1 MGFRHHQ
8 IVIVGGGSAGITVA
22 STLFRKNNSLDIAII
37 EPSAKHYYQPGLTFV
52 GAGIFNT
59 KAIVRNEGDV
69 VPANA
74 RWIKDAAVKLLPDQ
88 NKVVLKSGEKIQ
100 YHYLVLCPGI
110 QINWHKIHG
119 LKESLGKNGVCSN
132 YSPDFA
138 PYTYECIRNF
148 RGGTAI
154 FTQPNTP
161 MKCGG
166 AAQKAMYLAS
176 DYFRRKGL
184 LNKAEVR
191 FTTAAGEIFG
201 IKIFADTL
209 TKVVHRYGI
218 KTCWHHNLKEIKYGT
233 REAVFDLL
241 EEGKP
246 VSEVTMKYDM
256 IHVTPP
262 MSAPDFIKESPLA
275 NQAGWIDLD
284 KDTLQ
289 HKRYMNVFGLG
300 DASGTPNAKTCAAV
314 RKQAPVVVENLL
326 QYMNDGS
333 IPNAIKYNGY
343 GSCPIAT
350 GYGKLLLTEFD
361 YDKKPTPTF
370 PLDPS
375 KERYSM
381 WLLKK
386 YFLPWFYW
394 NRMLRGKP

>member
-1 MGFRHHQ
+1 MKIKQHQ
-8 IVIVGGGSAGITVA
+8 IVIIGGGTAGITVA
-22 STLFRKNNSLDIAII
+22 SSLFRKDNSLDIAII

-52 GAGIFNT
+52 GAGIFT
-59 KAIVRNEGDV
+59 RKEIERNEEDV
-69 VPANA
+69 IPACA
-74 RWIKDAAVKLLPDQ
+74 RWIKDAAAKLLPDQ
-88 NKVVLKSGEKIQ
+88 NKIVLKSGEEIQ
-100 YHYLVLCPGI
+100 YHFLVLCPGI
-110 QINWHKIHG
+110 QINWDTIHG
-119 LKESLGKNGVCSN
+119 LNESLGKNGVCSN

-138 PYTYECIRNF
+138 PYTHECIKSF

-184 LNKAEVR
+184 LDNAEVR

-209 TKVVHRYGI
+209 TKVVQRYGI
-218 KTCWHHNLKEIKYGT
+218 KTFWHHNLKEIKHDT

-262 MSAPDFIKESPLA
+262 MSAPDFIRESPLA
-275 NQAGWIDLD
+275 NHAGWTDLD
-284 KDTLQ
+284 KYTLQ

-300 DASGTPNAKTCAAV
+300 DASGTPNAKTGAAV
-314 RKQAPVVVENLL
+314 RKQAPVVVNNLL
-326 QYMNDGS
+326 QYMKSGS
-333 IPNAIKYNGY
+333 ISNPVKYNGY

-350 GYGKLLLTEFD
+350 GYGKLLLIEFD

-375 KERYSM
+375 RERYSM
-381 WLLKK
+381 WLLKR

-394 NRMLRGKP
+394 NRMLKGKL

>member
-1 MGFRHHQ
+1 MKIRHHQ

-22 STLFRKNNSLDIAII
+22 SSLFRKDASLDIAII
-37 EPSAKHYYQPGLTFV
+37 EPSSKHYYQPGLTFV
-52 GAGIFNT
+52 GAGIFT
-59 KAIVRNEGDV
+59 MKAIERNEGDV
-69 VPANA
+69 IPANA
-74 RWIKDAAVKLLPDQ
+74 QWIKDAAAELLPDQ
-88 NKVVLKSGEKIQ
+88 NRVVVKSGEEIQ

-110 QINWHKIHG
+110 QINWHKIRG
-119 LKESLGKNGVCSN
+119 LNESLGKNGVCSN
-132 YSPDFA
+132 YSPDSA
-138 PYTYECIRNF
+138 PYTYECMKNF
-148 RGGTAI
+148 KGGTAI

-166 AAQKAMYLAS
+166 AAQKVMYLAS

-184 LNKAEVR
+184 LDKAEVR

-218 KTCWHHNLKEIKYGT
+218 KTFWHHNLKEIKYGT

-326 QYMNDGS
+326 QYMKDGS
-333 IPNAIKYNGY
+333 IPNSTKYNGY

-361 YDKKPTPTF
+361 YNKKPTPTF